1 MVERDMRHTH
11 TEPVDAVSR
20 RTFLRLLP
28 VGFLLGKIKTA
39 LPADVFA
46 GGSPQDGQ
54 AASADGSFFGLYRAA
69 QNQCLGIDRFMAD
82 TGESEVLMSD
92 YSSGVVRR
100 LSQVSEDEF
109 TMGPA
114 FTVVS
119 PVELTVRFRKDESGN
134 IAGVSLQ
141 PASGSETFA
150 ERVFVDE
157 EQIAFQDGSAKL
169 AGTLLL
175 PPSKLP
181 HAAIILLHGSGA
193 LTRDSFG
200 PYPHFF
206 VSLGLAVLIYDKRGA
221 GASTG
226 TRLDGTIGP
235 PPQLSAAY
243 YPDDLMSDALAALSY
258 LRTRKEIN
266 PEAMGFWG
274 SSEGGMLATQVAAR
288 SKNVAFVINSS
299 GSVAPVWQTLLYQV
313 EAVMK
318 ARGNSESE
326 IEQALAYT
334 KLWIGVAR
342 TGKQYELYLKLRQ
355 EMLDG
360 KKPGLFWSSRNFTSV
375 EQMRWDWDHVL
386 SFNPLPALEKVSCPV
401 LGVFGELDQSTD
413 ATGAANSMREALSK
427 GGNHNFTVKI
437 FPNAG
442 HSLQEMPSGS
452 RMAPGLFDTIGS
464 WVLKQVHEKS

>member
-1 MVERDMRHTH
+1 
-11 TEPVDAVSR
+11 
-20 RTFLRLLP
+20 
-28 VGFLLGKIKTA
+28 
-39 LPADVFA
+39 
-46 GGSPQDGQ
+46 
-54 AASADGSFFGLYRAA
+54 
-69 QNQCLGIDRFMAD
+69 
-82 TGESEVLMSD
+82 
-92 YSSGVVRR
+92 
-100 LSQVSEDEF
+100 
-109 TMGPA
+109 
-114 FTVVS
+114 
-119 PVELTVRFRKDESGN
+119 
-134 IAGVSLQ
+134 
-141 PASGSETFA
+141 
-150 ERVFVDE
+150 VFVDE
-157 EQIAFQDGSAKL
+157 EQIAFQDGSAQL

-175 PPSKLP
+175 PPGKLP
-181 HAAIILLHGSGA
+181 HTAIILLHGSGA

-235 PPQLSAAY
+235 SPQPAAAY
-243 YPDDLMSDALAALSY
+243 YPD
-258 LRTRKEIN
+258 
-266 PEAMGFWG
+266 
-274 SSEGGMLATQVAAR
+274 
-288 SKNVAFVINSS
+288 
-299 GSVAPVWQTLLYQV
+299 APVWQTLLYQV

-318 ARGNSESE
+318 ARGNSEGE

-342 TGKQYELYLKLRQ
+342 TGKQYELYLKRRQ

-413 ATGAANSMREALSK
+413 ATGAANGMREALSK

-452 RMAPGLFDTIGS
+452 RMAPGLFETIGL
-464 WVLKQVHEKS
+464 WVRNQVHAKS